1 MTSVLLFL
9 LATAFA
15 IALLAFP
22 FIRRDEVQDRRAFDL
37 SVYRDQLAELDRDLE
52 RGVIDAEASRAA
64 KVEIE
69 RRILALAADEE
80 QIEATPTVSASKFG
94 LVSTAALVISV
105 PLASALLYLQ
115 LGTPDMPDQ
124 PLAARIIP
132 EQNQSGEAS
141 VLANI
146 QEIRGRLEAAPEDG
160 ELWALLARTQLAAG
174 LYGDAAGS
182 FNKAISY
189 EEDDLVLR
197 AQLGEAMVYA
207 AEGQVTPRA
216 VEVFEEVVSIAPN
229 EPRARYY
236 LGMAMA
242 QEGNIDG
249 ALAGWSDLL
258 ASSPANAPWRQQII
272 GAVRSMLQNVGRP
285 ADEVVASLPDGIPVG
300 EESGIT
306 SQAGLKTLAPDEQN
320 EQIRGMVEGL
330 AARLENEPGDV
341 EGWVM
346 LGRSRMV
353 LGEPEAAKEAFEQAI
368 ELAPDQPEILVAYA
382 ATLLKPSETPGG
394 DPIVGADAKKIYEKL
409 LTLAPDDPEPRW
421 LLGLAALQNGNDG
434 EAVSHW
440 QALLG
445 LIEEGSSDHDVVEAR
460 ITALESG
467 EPAAKLAAGATPRLN
482 GLPEPIAADAA
493 ATAGSAPSNGSGP
506 QPSAEDRAEM
516 AALSPTERD
525 DRIRSMVDGL
535 AARLED
541 DPNNIEGWLRLAQSR
556 QILSE
561 PDAAKEAYRRALEIA
576 PERPDVIRAF
586 ASSLLGENIHPET
599 NVATV
604 GDEAA
609 GLYQK
614 LIELV
619 PDDPEANW
627 YLGLVAVQNGTI
639 DDAKAH
645 WQRVLDVLGPD
656 HPNYA
661 AVQSSLQQVGTE
673 TQ

>member
-1 MTSVLLFL
+1 MTPVLLFL

-22 FIRRDEVQDRRAFDL
+22 FIRRDEAQDRRAFDL

-80 QIEATPTVSASKFG
+80 QIEATPAISASKFG
-94 LVSTAALVISV
+94 LISTAALVISV

-132 EQNQSGEAS
+132 EQDQSGQAT

-146 QEIRGRLEAAPEDG
+146 QEIRGRLEAAPRDG

-182 FNKAISY
+182 FNKAISF
-189 EEDDLVLR
+189 EDDDLVLR

-242 QEGNIDG
+242 QEGNVDG

-258 ASSPANAPWRQQII
+258 ASSPTNAPWRQQII
-272 GAVRSMLQNVGRP
+272 SAVRSMLQNVGRP
-285 ADEVVASLPDGIPVG
+285 ADDVVANLPEGIPVG

-306 SQAGLKTLAPDEQN
+306 GQAGLQALAPDEQN

-330 AARLENEPGDV
+330 AARLEGQPGDV

-353 LGEPEAAKEAFEQAI
+353 LGEPEAAKEAFERAI

-394 DPIVGADAKKIYEKL
+394 DPIVGAEAEKIYEKL
-409 LTLAPDDPEPRW
+409 LTLAPNDPEPRW
-421 LLGLAALQNGNDG
+421 LLGLAALQNGNDE

-440 QALLG
+440 QALLS
-445 LIEEGSSDHDVVEAR
+445 LIEEGSGDHDVVEAR
-460 ITALESG
+460 IAALESD
-467 EPAAKLAAGATPRLN
+467 EPAAKLAAGAAPKLN
-482 GLPEPIAADAA
+482 GLPEPVATDAA
-493 ATAGSAPSNGSGP
+493 AKASPAPSNGSGP
-506 QPSAEDRAEM
+506 QPTAEDRAEM

-541 DPNNIEGWLRLAQSR
+541 DPDNIEGWLRLAQSR
-556 QILSE
+556 QILGE

-586 ASSLLGENIHPET
+586 ASSLVGENIHPET

-609 GLYQK
+609 SLYQK
-614 LIELV
+614 LIELA

-639 DDAKAH
+639 DEAKIH
-645 WQRVLDVLGPD
+645 WQRVLDILGPD